1 MNSSRSGVLHSYVD
15 AWLRGDHP
23 AMFAMYADD
32 IVVHYGGTS
41 PYAGVHRGRDEFLQV
56 LVESS
61 IRSQRSLVTIN
72 AVFDAETEGAIFSTE
87 SLVVDG
93 ETRTVERALRFR
105 LAHGQ
110 IQECWLF
117 DHDQHVVDAAWSGT

>member
-1 MNSSRSGVLHSYVD
+1 
-15 AWLRGDHP
+15 
-23 AMFAMYADD
+23 MFAMYTND

-41 PYAGVHRGRDEFLQV
+41 PYAGVHRGKDDFLRA

-61 IRSQRSLVTIN
+61 IRSQRSLFSVD
-72 AVFDAETEGAIFSTE
+72 AVFDTGTEGAIFSTE

-105 LAHGQ
+105 LAQGQ
-110 IQECWLF
+110 IHECWLY
-117 DHDQHVVDAAWSGT
+117 DHDQHLVDAAWSANP